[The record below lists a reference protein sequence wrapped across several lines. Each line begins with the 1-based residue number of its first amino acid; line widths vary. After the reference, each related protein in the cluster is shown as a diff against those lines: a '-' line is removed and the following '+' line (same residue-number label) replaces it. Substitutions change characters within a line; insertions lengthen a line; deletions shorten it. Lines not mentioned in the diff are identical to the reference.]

1 MSGGVYVVVF
11 VLGRATT
18 LRVGR
23 LGAFRLSA
31 GRYAYV
37 GSAQRGLAAR
47 IARHGKRAKP
57 LRWHVDYLSRRA
69 RLEAACAWPL
79 AKAAECRLAA
89 AVGRLRGAAL
99 AVPRFG
105 ASDCRCPGHL
115 YRLAGPLDPAALLCA
130 ARTGRARARGAAK
143 KVGSRAVGTETHR
156 AEAHVAL

>member
-69 RLEAACAWPL
+69 RLEAAYAWPL
-79 AKAAECRLAA
+79 AKPAECRLAA
-89 AVGRLRGAAL
+89 AVGRLSGAAL

-105 ASDCRCPGHL
+105 ASDCRCLGHL
-115 YRLAGPLDPAALLCA
+115 YRLAGPLDPAALRLGPRLA
-130 ARTGRARARGAAK
+130 AAALGRA
-143 KVGSRAVGTETHR
+143 AVGENG
-156 AEAHVAL
+156 